1 MKAKGK
7 RQKVKGML
15 LLLFYLLPFTFL
27 LFSAC
32 GAKRT
37 PNLERIFAE
46 ARGQTGKR
54 PIIIIPGILGSQLVN
69 KETGEVAWPS
79 AFRISDNDLRLPIS
93 PDLKAN
99 RDNLVASKILDT
111 IKLARLVPDVY
122 VYHHLLVALN
132 KYGGYTEGD
141 WDNPGP
147 NGDRDTFY
155 VFAYDWRRDNV
166 ETARELIERVENLK
180 LKLNRPD
187 LRFNVI
193 AHSMGGL
200 VARYAAMYGDAD
212 LPVGEAQP
220 VPTWAGAAHINKIFM
235 LGTPNE
241 GSTDA
246 FSTLLQGYSLTEG
259 LRRRIRLLNKLSRED
274 TLTAPSIFQLMPH
287 SRMVRFLDGNLEP
300 LKVDLYDPA
309 VWRYYGWA
317 AVSDPK
323 FRKAFEKGEGEI
335 AEAHAGGGEINLL
348 DGYFAAVLNRAKRFH
363 EALDAP
369 VEGEPPVS
377 LFAFGGD
384 CEETLQSPVILRD
397 EKKERW
403 ITLTE
408 PRSLRL
414 ANGRKVSER
423 DVTFAMYAPGDGRV
437 TRRSLLAETL
447 AESRR
452 ASTLFNTSLPIV
464 YAVFACDLHGELQS
478 NKTLQD
484 NALTALVS
492 EAIK

>member
-1 MKAKGK
+1 
-7 RQKVKGML
+7 ML
-15 LLLFYLLPFTFL
+15 LFFYLLPFTFL
-27 LFSAC
+27 LLTGC

-46 ARGQTGKR
+46 SRTRTGKR
-54 PIIIIPGILGSQLVN
+54 PIIVIPGILGSQLIN
-69 KETGEVAWPS
+69 KDTNEVAWPS
-79 AFRISDNDLRLPIS
+79 AFRVSDNDLRLPIS
-93 PDLKAN
+93 PDLAAN

-122 VYHHLLVALN
+122 IYHHLLVALN

-141 WDNPGP
+141 WNNPGAG
-147 NGDRDTFY
+147 GDRDTFY
-155 VFAYDWRRDNV
+155 VFPYDWRRDNV
-166 ETARELIERVENLK
+166 ETARELVRRIEDLK
-180 LKLNRPD
+180 RKLNRPD
-187 LRFNVI
+187 LKFNII

-200 VARYAAMYGDAD
+200 IARYAAMYGDAD
-212 LPVGEAQP
+212 LPPDESQP
-220 VPTWAGAAHINKIFM
+220 VPTWAGASGINKIFM

-241 GSTDA
+241 GSMDA

-274 TLTAPSIFQLMPH
+274 ALTTPSIFQLMPH
-287 SRMVRFLDGNLEP
+287 SRMVSFLDGNLAP

-317 AVSDPK
+317 AISDPK
-323 FRKAFEKGEGEI
+323 SRKTFEKNEGEI
-335 AEAHAGGGEINLL
+335 ALAHADKLNLL
-348 DGYFAAVLNRAKRFH
+348 DAYFAAALKRAKRFH
-363 EALDAP
+363 EALDA
-369 VEGEPPVS
+369 VIESEPPVS

-397 EKKERW
+397 EKRGGW

-408 PRSLRL
+408 PRQLRL
-414 ANGRKVSER
+414 ANGNKVSKQ

-452 ASTLFNTSLPIV
+452 ASALFNTSLPIV

-492 EAIK
+492 EAMK